1 MPVEKIRIRK
11 AMRVMGPHID
21 IETTRLT
28 LEQAPKDPVLPFLGV
43 RAIAQHGTYSSPY
56 AGD

>member
-1 MPVEKIRIRK
+1 
-11 AMRVMGPHID
+11 MRVMGPHID

-43 RAIAQHGTYSSPY
+43 RAITQHGTYSSPY